1 MIQRTK
7 QRGISLPAMAFA
19 LAVVAIIL
27 VAITQQRVRAA
38 NELAGRSLG
47 ATLNELGRAVEL
59 YRTTHLAALTGPA
72 PVAVVGF
79 VDPYAPTTAE
89 LQASGFL
96 APALNLPVAD
106 YAIALARNPVGCVA
120 PADDP
125 CTVWSRT
132 YPTSPVINPDGTL
145 PADRLNALIAR
156 ITSAGASYSG
166 PPTPSTISGGG
177 GTWVIANPDPAAR
190 AGIVVLVNGLGGAG
204 EPWLRVGDTRN
215 PDFRGPSV
223 TGTQFDTAHKTPG
236 DSCTPQGAFA
246 SAANAIVY
254 CNAGVW
260 TVYSGPIN
268 VGATPCTEEGAMG
281 VTSAGASLI
290 CIASVWRDHLT
301 YGFRG
306 VGEYAHGEIVP
317 RPVCGSGLTPF
328 AVVSTQSASVIIGA
342 NNAGNN
348 TGSFQSRI
356 DPTTWLVEIVG
367 ATNVQ
372 AGQNARATVTTS
384 CTPA

>member
-1 MIQRTK
+1 MKTRH

-59 YRTTHLAALTGPA
+59 YRTTHLATLTGA
-72 PVAVVGF
+72 LPVTVAGF
-79 VDPYAPTTAE
+79 ADPYAPTTAE
-89 LQASGFL
+89 LQAAGFL
-96 APALNLPVAD
+96 APAVNMPAAD
-106 YAIALARNPVGCVA
+106 YTIALTRSPVGCVA

-125 CTVWSRT
+125 CTVWSR
-132 YPTSPVINPDGTL
+132 SSLVAPVLNPDGTV
-145 PADRLNALIAR
+145 PADRLNALVAR
-156 ITSAGASYSG
+156 ITSSNASFSG
-166 PPTPSTISGGG
+166 PPNPATITGGD

-190 AGIVVLVNGLGGAG
+190 SGIVVLVNGLGGAG

-223 TGTQFDTAHKTPG
+223 TGTQFDTAHKIPG
-236 DSCTPQGAFA
+236 DACTPQGAFA

-254 CNAGVW
+254 CNAGIW
-260 TVYSGPIN
+260 TVYNGPIN
-268 VGATPCTEEGAMG
+268 VGATACTEEGAMG
-281 VTSAGASLI
+281 VTAAGASLI
-290 CIASVWRDHLT
+290 CVASLWRDHLT

-306 VGEYAHGEIVP
+306 VGEYAHGQTVP
-317 RPVCGSGLTPF
+317 RPACGVGLAPF
-328 AVVSTQSASVIIGA
+328 AVVSTQGASVIIGT
-342 NNAGNN
+342 NNPGNN
-348 TGSFQSRI
+348 SGSFQSRI
-356 DPTTWLVEIVG
+356 DPATWLVEIVG

-384 CTPA
+384 CTPV